1 MTLMTNSIS
10 EIDFDAP
17 LIDSH
22 CHLDF
27 PDFAEELDEVVA
39 RAKRAGIS
47 HMVTISTHL
56 SRFPGVLAV
65 AERFDNIFCTVGIHP
80 HEAGTEIEVTA
91 DALVELSEHPKV
103 VGIGETGLDFY
114 YEHSPRDV
122 QERQFR
128 THIEAARRTGLPL
141 IVHTRDADTDTIRIL
156 EEEHVKGAFPGLIHC
171 FSAGEELA
179 QRMVDIGLYISF
191 SGIVTFKTAEA
202 LRDVAKVVPLDRI
215 LVETDSPYLAPVPKR
230 GKRNEPAFT
239 AITAARLA
247 EVRGISPS
255 DIAGATTANF
265 KRLFAKAAAA
275 MDAAALDAAS
285 A

>member
-1 MTLMTNSIS
+1 MS
-10 EIDFDAP
+10 DKQPPAFDTP

-27 PDFAEELDEVVA
+27 PDFAEELDDVVA
-39 RAKRAGIS
+39 RAGRAGIS

-56 SRFPGVLAV
+56 SKFPGVLAV
-65 AERFDNIFCTVGIHP
+65 AERFDNIYCTVGIHP
-80 HEAGTEIEVTA
+80 HEAGTEVEVSA
-91 DALVELSEHPKV
+91 DELVRLAEHPKV

-156 EEEHVKGAFPGLIHC
+156 EEEHAKGAFPGLIHC
-171 FSAGEELA
+171 FSATRELA
-179 QRMVDIGLYISF
+179 ARMVDIGLYISF
-191 SGIVTFKTAEA
+191 SGIVTFNKAEE
-202 LRDVAKVVPLDRI
+202 LRDVAKVVPEDRI
-215 LVETDSPYLAPVPKR
+215 LVETDSPYLAPVPRR

-239 AITAARLA
+239 AFTAAKIA

-255 DIAGATTANF
+255 AVARTTTANF
-265 KRLFAKAAAA
+265 KRLFTKAAQA
-275 MDAAALDAAS
+275 MDTAA
-285 A
+285 